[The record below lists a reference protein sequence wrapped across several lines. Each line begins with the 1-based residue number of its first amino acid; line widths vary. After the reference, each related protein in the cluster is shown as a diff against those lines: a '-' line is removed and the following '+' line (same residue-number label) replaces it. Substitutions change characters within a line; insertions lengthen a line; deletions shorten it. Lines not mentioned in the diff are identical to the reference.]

1 MRTGALAGLSLL
13 MVLFLLAGCEVE
25 IPEDEYVAYYEK
37 ECGTEVV
44 RSGIHFRAI
53 PLSPDYEKVKW
64 GSPLDSGMR
73 VVLGAFP
80 RSDLSF
86 EDAFL
91 TRGDDTLHVVVKN
104 KMQTFEIGAADMFV
118 LGFAERVRKAKLY
131 LRNVGRGIGGVEI
144 ELKDCS
150 NIRVEET
157 R

>member
-13 MVLFLLAGCEVE
+13 MVLFLLVGCKVE
-25 IPEDEYVAYYEK
+25 IPKDEYVAYYEK

-73 VVLGAFP
+73 IVLGAFP
-80 RSDLSF
+80 RSGLSF
-86 EDAFL
+86 DDAL
-91 TRGDDTLHVVVKN
+91 LIREDDTLHVVVTN

>member
-13 MVLFLLAGCEVE
+13 MVLFLLVGCKVE
-25 IPEDEYVAYYEK
+25 IPKDEYVAYYEK

-73 VVLGAFP
+73 IVLGAFP
-80 RSDLSF
+80 RSGLSF
-86 EDAFL
+86 DDAL
-91 TRGDDTLHVVVKN
+91 LIREDDTLHVVVTN

-144 ELKDCS
+144 
-150 NIRVEET
+150 
-157 R
+157 